1 MFNYWYTIKWN
12 NIEKQVKF
20 SFLKKILNTI
30 ILSEFHQI
38 STLEASGTFWDSIFA
53 HLYNKK

>member
-12 NIEKQVKF
+12 NIEKQVNLAF
-20 SFLKKILNTI
+20 KKNFKHHL

-38 STLEASGTFWDSIFA
+38 STLEASGTFLNLYFA
-53 HLYNKK
+53 HLYNK